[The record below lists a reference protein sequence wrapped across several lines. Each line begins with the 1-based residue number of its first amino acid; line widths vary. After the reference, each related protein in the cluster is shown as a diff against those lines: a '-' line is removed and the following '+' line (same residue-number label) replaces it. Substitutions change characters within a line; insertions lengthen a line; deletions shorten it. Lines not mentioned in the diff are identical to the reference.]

1 MRLSSCRRASRSEDA
16 TIVAEGGQK
25 AEDRG
30 ADADVGKGWKSA
42 IQHKRTLESLQNFG
56 YCMEESKKE
65 KENTEKT
72 LVIVAGRGKSRATR
86 GSRLQSAWRVRGAA
100 RRSTVSVFALHA
112 SLCLLLSL
120 RHWA

>member
-1 MRLSSCRRASRSEDA
+1 MRLSSCRRASRLEDA

-30 ADADVGKGWKSA
+30 ADADEGKGWKSA
-42 IQHKRTLESLQNFG
+42 IQHKRTFESLQYFG

-65 KENTEKT
+65 NTRKT

-86 GSRLQSAWRVRGAA
+86 GSRLKSAWRVRGAA
-100 RRSTVSVFALHA
+100 RRSTVSLVFAL
-112 SLCLLLSL
+112 
-120 RHWA
+120 